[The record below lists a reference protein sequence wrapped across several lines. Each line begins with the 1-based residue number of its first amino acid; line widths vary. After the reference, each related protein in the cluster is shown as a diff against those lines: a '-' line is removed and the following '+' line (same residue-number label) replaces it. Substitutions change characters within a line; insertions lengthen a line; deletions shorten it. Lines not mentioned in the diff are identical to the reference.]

1 MGCKRILLSDDFY
14 PAVSSANVEVV
25 TERVRKVTEQSVVAE
40 DGSERPVD
48 TIILATGFRVTDMPA
63 AAHVHGREGRP
74 LADVW
79 RQGPRAYFGTTI
91 SGFPNLFMLI
101 GPNTGL
107 GHTSMI
113 YMIESQLAYILDAL
127 RLMRQRGIQAV
138 EPRQE
143 AQAAF
148 NEEIQRRMRGTVW
161 TSGCASWYLDAGGVN
176 STLWPGFT
184 AEYRWR
190 THRFD
195 PASYLLTATKAKREA
210 AAGHF

>member
-1 MGCKRILLSDDFY
+1 
-14 PAVSSANVEVV
+14 NVEVI
-25 TERVRKVTEQSVVAE
+25 TERVCEVTAHGVIAE

-63 AAHVHGREGRP
+63 AAHVRGREGRT
-74 LADVW
+74 LAEVW
-79 RQGPRAYFGTTI
+79 RAGPRAYLGTTV
-91 SGFPNLFMLI
+91 SGFPNLFLLI

-127 RLMRQRGIQAV
+127 RLMRQRGMQAV
-138 EPRQE
+138 EPR
-143 AQAAF
+143 ADVQAAY

-184 AEYRWR
+184 WEYRWR
-190 THRFD
+190 TRRFD
-195 PASYLLTATKAKREA
+195 LASYALIAGEPVRKAVTAS
-210 AAGHF
+210 